1 MTVKIEANRGRYGR
15 QSFAAIGV
23 DDWLASAIA
32 CLDRLGH
39 SCDGA
44 GTSPISLLTNS
55 VKI

>member
-55 VKI
+55 VKT